1 MGRSDTMLKAKI
13 SQTKSNLYAVKTTK
27 YDTTDIELI
36 VETTDSSPWLNPKFE
51 LLGIKSDGHEVRQTE
66 NFKIVDLN
74 NHIVQVTLDEQF
86 VTCEGNV
93 DLQLLIKDGSRKSST
108 PFKLYVGR
116 SLDSDILESHRNVKV
131 LDELE
136 KYIIEGREYI
146 SEATELA
153 QSTANY
159 VQAVNTQAEAN
170 EAQRLQN
177 ESQRQSAETKR
188 NEAEDERKQAEVLRV
203 QNEDTRQ
210 SAEVIRIANE
220 QTRLENESN
229 RIERETARE
238 NKESIRQTQE
248 QQRHTSE
255 STRQSQEATRQSNE
269 DNRKQAEKSRSQ
281 EETIRINNE
290 ATREQAEDNRQ
301 SQELDRQS
309 AESARS
315 TAETNRNNA
324 ESTRTQ
330 NENTRKS
337 QETTRQQKETERQS
351 AETARQQNET
361 SRQTAETR
369 RAEAENARKAA
380 ETTRA
385 NDMQAFKDE
394 ANRLATELNT
404 QASRLDQLT
413 EDTENQINEFV
424 ETNQTAVDSFLETA
438 DSRLVNDKDKIDYW
452 GNHHQSLKDKS
463 DYEVDKLLGDFNS
476 INYQGEYITA
486 QDTISR
492 HIKNA
497 TMKGHTEVNCIQEP
511 SGVDIIL
518 PYDFEPGYGV
528 TINDTKETGA
538 VGIELQGQTL
548 VNIVDYTDI
557 RLFNATKEGNVFTLK
572 WGADVNR
579 SYVRLGC
586 LKRNLTKPNTRYVI
600 RVNILENTAGVQ
612 LGTSAIHAPK
622 GTTIGRDFKNLTG
635 VSTVIM
641 TTGSDYTQSN
651 SNKNVDNPTP
661 PSDLVYLGI
670 WTDGGDLTSH
680 IKFTVDIYEESEYHD
695 GIPYFEGMAS
705 VTTPTVATTGKN
717 LLPYDKMFISP
728 FTSATPYITKNEA
741 TFPFTLPTNG
751 RGVGIKFK
759 VEPNTTYTLSTSVVI
774 PNTVV
779 GVAFYKN
786 ENDTTNH
793 GNKLGIAFS
802 TGTEESTKTF
812 TTPSDC
818 AWIVC
823 GVYILYTYEQSGG
836 TVVLNEMPKLQ
847 LEHGAQATSYEPFKS
862 SSLTLPEEITLRSL
876 PNGVRDTYNVQT
888 GEYVQRIGK
897 MVLDGTQPV
906 TRFEK
911 LDGYNYCNSR
921 FTIYGVAM
929 NGNTLNTNLY
939 CDKFSVGQVSEEN
952 SRETIKIYDQRGY
965 IELRLSILKSKL
977 SSIDGIGVVQYLQ
990 SNPVTVQYELATPII
1005 TKVPLSQVLKSWNT
1019 LTRINTSIPENSLK
1033 PIIAP
1038 VNPSYEAM
1046 LKPSTQYSIITNPI
1060 ANGHASTPIEFN
1072 LGGATAETV
1081 VGNGCTLITTP
1092 STLANNKLEMS
1103 GRGQKLQGGVMVL
1116 EGNKTG
1122 MMFSHF
1128 DGMKSVENPTV
1139 RVNNANL
1146 FDPIVPDPYHM
1157 VCNGAS
1163 DGSLVG
1169 IIRVKP
1175 NTTYTLS
1182 VDKDLT
1188 KGRFVAKMSN
1198 RLLTKTE
1205 APGFSQSSVY
1215 TFLRNNYANGR
1226 KFEYVISNHAS
1237 VTFTTL
1243 EDCHYIYVNADRSY
1257 GTTEAGEVLVF
1268 ANMHLKEASIDTGFI
1283 SHQSSSLP
1291 LTIPMRSLPNGVCD
1305 TLDLLTG
1312 EYVQKVYEYT
1322 FTGEE
1327 RISDQAWGDQ
1337 RRYSMS
1343 LTDNNLP
1350 MSTHVNIGHCNMFMV
1365 GDTNRDHSAIRLSIE
1380 PNSIRIAH
1388 PSINVSTFKEFLR
1401 SNMVTFQYGLAEPI
1415 VTQLDLQW
1423 EDDKL
1428 FAYDGTTHFF
1438 VDIEGGKL
1446 MPILDID
1453 VPTNLSAATSR
1464 INREKN
1470 QLAQDNQEL
1479 QTTLELAKL
1488 KEAQLEKELAEA
1500 KEQVANEVTTLNKR
1514 DDLLEESQAVQD
1526 NDIVTSMLA
1535 SAELFEMVLL
1545 MMPMSV
1551 SMSKSME
1558 VNPMVEVYVTL
1569 ILKGEKTIEQVPAVI
1584 RDKVQ
1589 AQLDL
1594 LTK

>member
-1 MGRSDTMLKAKI
+1 MLKAKI

-27 YDTTDIELI
+27 YDTTDIELT

-66 NFKIVDLN
+66 NFKVIDLN
-74 NHIVQVTLDEQF
+74 NHIVQVTLDEQL

-108 PFKLYVGR
+108 PFKLHVGR

-146 SEATELA
+146 SEATGLA

-177 ESQRQSAETKR
+177 ESQRQSDETKR
-188 NEAEDERKQAEVLRV
+188 KEAEDDRKQAEVLRV

-210 SAEVIRIANE
+210 SAEVIRVANE

-229 RIERETARE
+229 RIERETDRE
-238 NKESIRQTQE
+238 NKESIRQAQE
-248 QQRHTSE
+248 QKRHNAE

-269 DNRKQAEKSRSQ
+269 DNRKQAEKSRNQ

-290 ATREQAEDNRQ
+290 ATRKQVEDARQ

-361 SRQTAETR
+361 SRQTAETK

-404 QASRLDQLT
+404 QSSRLDQLT

-497 TMKGHTEVNCIQEP
+497 VMKGHTEVNCIQEP
-511 SGVDIIL
+511 SGADIVL
-518 PYDFEPGYGV
+518 PYDFEPGYDV
-528 TINDTKETGA
+528 TISDTKETGA

-548 VNIVDYTDI
+548 NYMLPYKSFECSNPQGYNEVESNLVRTVYDDHVHYSLTLNPNSG
-557 RLFNATKEGNVFTLK
+557 RTLSFN
-572 WGADVNR
+572 
-579 SYVRLGC
+579 
-586 LKRNLTKPNTRYVI
+586 
-600 RVNILENTAGVQ
+600 
-612 LGTSAIHAPK
+612 HAP
-622 GTTIGRDFKNLTG
+622 
-635 VSTVIM
+635 
-641 TTGSDYTQSN
+641 
-651 SNKNVDNPTP
+651 NK
-661 PSDLVYLGI
+661 
-670 WTDGGDLTSH
+670 
-680 IKFTVDIYEESEYHD
+680 
-695 GIPYFEGMAS
+695 
-705 VTTPTVATTGKN
+705 VATFYAGK
-717 LLPYDKMFISP
+717 
-728 FTSATPYITKNEA
+728 
-741 TFPFTLPTNG
+741 
-751 RGVGIKFK
+751 
-759 VEPNTTYTLSTSVVI
+759 TYTLYIPSLPQPMAVATRLLVRDNNHAHNYAPVKQNKDYFVFTALEDFSYLGLYQYFDFDSSMLGKTVECNVSRHAIVI
-774 PNTVV
+774 EGDYYNQPLPLLEQGLNNVKAPTVTATEKNLFD
-779 GVAFYKN
+779 GNLINGYYEDGTLNKIIGDNANLYK
-786 ENDTTNH
+786 TI
-793 GNKLGIAFS
+793 KLNLKKGTYTFS
-802 TGTEESTKTF
+802 FEESVRFIRQLKDGVYNTFGGDFTEF
-812 TTPSDC
+812 TTTLNTDG
-818 AWIVC
+818 I
-823 GVYILYTYEQSGG
+823 Y
-836 TVVLNEMPKLQ
+836 VLSFRKTDNTDFNLTQIQVE
-847 LEHGAQATSYEPFKS
+847 EGSVATSYEPFKS
-862 SSLTLPEEITLRSL
+862 SSLTLPEEIVLRSL

-888 GEYVQRIGK
+888 GEYVQRIGETPLNSTLQYWEQHGNSNEEYFVGIVWRTIPDAK
-897 MVLDGTQPV
+897 SGTAVICNRLKHRQTTREDSCIYFSAKYPIITFSRDSLDT
-906 TRFEK
+906 
-911 LDGYNYCNSR
+911 
-921 FTIYGVAM
+921 
-929 NGNTLNTNLY
+929 
-939 CDKFSVGQVSEEN
+939 FSIQGFKN
-952 SRETIKIYDQRGY
+952 KIDSMDLE
-965 IELRLSILKSKL
+965 I
-977 SSIDGIGVVQYLQ
+977 
-990 SNPVTVQYELATPII
+990 QYELAEPII
-1005 TKVPLSQVLKSWNT
+1005 TKVSLSQVLKSWNT
-1019 LTRINTSIPENSLK
+1019 LTHINTSIPENSLK

-1038 VNPSYEAM
+1038 VNPSYKVM

-1139 RVNNANL
+1139 RVNNKNL
-1146 FDPIVPDPYHM
+1146 FISSKHDALIDCGDHYAMNKVQATAKPVRYQ
-1157 VCNGAS
+1157 
-1163 DGSLVG
+1163 L
-1169 IIRVKP
+1169 KP
-1175 NTTYTLS
+1175 NTTYVFS
-1182 VDKDLT
+1182 FDKYGTDPCWV
-1188 KGRFVAKMSN
+1188 GVIINGQYSN
-1198 RLLTKTE
+1198 NSNT
-1205 APGFSQSSVY
+1205 
-1215 TFLRNNYANGR
+1215 TFKY
-1226 KFEYVISNHAS
+1226 
-1237 VTFTTL
+1237 TFTTGLDGIADIVIGAKGNNDLGHTITNVQL
-1243 EDCHYIYVNADRSY
+1243 EESR
-1257 GTTEAGEVLVF
+1257 TR
-1268 ANMHLKEASIDTGFI
+1268 TGAI
-1283 SHQSSSLP
+1283 SHQSNSLP
-1291 LTIPMRSLPNGVCD
+1291 LTIPMRSLPDGTCD
-1305 TLDLLTG
+1305 TLNLLTG
-1312 EYVQKVYEYT
+1312 EHVQNIGKLI
-1322 FTGEE
+1322 
-1327 RISDQAWGDQ
+1327 ISDNVK
-1337 RRYSMS
+1337 YSSVDSNNHVMFTMPSSASELHTPNRQQTGVYCDRFIVRDIYGVERDFEGIELGTTNPRSVFIKISKSKLQGYQDS
-1343 LTDNNLP
+1343 LTADQKTEL
-1350 MSTHVNIGHCNMFMV
+1350 
-1365 GDTNRDHSAIRLSIE
+1365 
-1380 PNSIRIAH
+1380 
-1388 PSINVSTFKEFLR
+1388 FKDWLR
-1401 SNMVTFQYGLAEPI
+1401 GNPITLQYQLEEPI
-1415 VTQLDLQW
+1415 VTHLDLQW
-1423 EDDKL
+1423 EDGKL

-1438 VDIEGGKL
+1438 VDVEGGQL

-1545 MMPMSV
+1545 MMPMSA
-1551 SMSKSME
+1551 SMSKSMG